1 MPVYRPLPAD
11 HEQTEYMRELTREA
25 RELLKQP
32 LPDTF
37 LGRKTQE
44 APPKEVTPD
53 DEAGRSISPTGDE
66 R

>member
-1 MPVYRPLPAD
+1 MRIYRPLPAD
-11 HEQTEYMRELTREA
+11 HEQAEIMREGVREA

-37 LGRKTQE
+37 LGRKTHEPFQDD
-44 APPKEVTPD
+44 PD
-53 DEAGRSISPTGDE
+53 TRPNEE